1 MLKPLSSLNFTYFAK
16 RRKKDD
22 KKVRNFDTLEEDT

>member
-1 MLKPLSSLNFTYFAK
+1 MLKALSSLNFTYFTK

-22 KKVRNFDTLEEDT
+22 KKVRNLDTLKEDT